1 MELNEKLLL
10 NIPIDPDSLLYL
22 LVASGRSGAIIA
34 DILHLA
40 YVVPAGTTTQIIA
53 RPKSGYYPL
62 FITPFEVKSSAHD
75 PEITAMLTMVGENVI
90 TRGPFSLSQ
99 DLSIDLMAFQILQ
112 YGFVGQYVEIS
123 CTNGTASDVIITAS
137 TQNFLVEQSIYDKI
151 FFPILRYSY
160 QQLKDYA
167 TRILMHG
174 GE

>member
-1 MELNEKLLL
+1 
-10 NIPIDPDSLLYL
+10 
-22 LVASGRSGAIIA
+22 V
-34 DILHLA
+34 
-40 YVVPAGTTTQIIA
+40 
-53 RPKSGYYPL
+53 
-62 FITPFEVKSSAHD
+62 
-75 PEITAMLTMVGENVI
+75 VGENVI